1 VSPESLK
8 LVPLGVAICAKLE
21 QAAPWHRSTLYP
33 VTPTLSVEAVQLKS
47 ICVLD
52 AAVAVRPLGA
62 AGGVA
67 SGGSG
72 GCCEEPEPLQPLN
85 PRTTGKRSNATNG
98 HICAECARDGIPS
111 PPFPDEL
118 RVIRIALSVAGN
130 YSLETDCFNPKIDA
144 KPETALERS
153 CIEGAK

>member
-1 VSPESLK
+1 MSPESLK

-21 QAAPWHRSTLYP
+21 QPAPWHRSTLYP
-33 VTPTLSVEAVQLKS
+33 ATPTLSVEAVQLKS

-67 SGGSG
+67 SGGAG
-72 GCCEEPEPLQPLN
+72 GCEDPEPLQPLN
-85 PRTTGKRSNATNG
+85 SRTAGKRTNATNR
-98 HICAECARDGIPS
+98 HICVECTRDGIPS

-118 RVIRIALSVAGN
+118 RVIRIALSVAGM
-130 YSLETDCFNPKIDA
+130 YSLETDCFNLRIDA
-144 KPETALERS
+144 KPGTALER
-153 CIEGAK
+153 